1 MRADSA
7 AAMIAPLARLGYA
20 SKALIYA
27 IVGGLAIAAA
37 GNLGGRVT
45 DTSGALR
52 VILTQPF
59 GRALLFVLAAGL
71 CGYAVWRILDAILDP
86 DRNGT
91 DFRGLVTRIGNVVRA
106 IVYGALGVEAFR
118 LARGLGGSNGNE
130 AEMWTARVMGWPLG
144 VWLIGLAGAI
154 VAVYGGWEVIRSVR
168 GDLDA
173 HVDYSAAPADWR
185 QPVKHVS
192 RFGIGAR
199 GVIIATLGIFLV
211 RAALQHDPS
220 EAHGSRES
228 VLEIAGAFSGRW
240 LLAAI
245 AAGLMAYAV
254 DQFAHALWRRIRPV
268 V

>member
-1 MRADSA
+1 MMA
-7 AAMIAPLARLGYA
+7 ALARLGYA

-37 GNLGGRVT
+37 ANRGGRVT

-59 GRALLFVLAAGL
+59 GRALLLLLAAGL
-71 CGYAVWRILDAILDP
+71 CGYATWRILDSILDP

-91 DFRGLVTRIGNVVRA
+91 DFGGLVTRAGHVVRA
-106 IVYGALGVEAFR
+106 IVYGALGLEAFR
-118 LARGLGGSNGNE
+118 LARGLGGSRGNE
-130 AEMWTARVMGWPLG
+130 AEMWTARIMDWPMG

-154 VAVYGGWEVIRSVR
+154 VTVYGAWEVIRGVK
-168 GDLDA
+168 GKVDA
-173 HVDYSAAPADWR
+173 KVDYSAAPAGWR
-185 QPVKHVS
+185 QPVIRIS

-199 GVIIATLGIFLV
+199 GLIIVTAGTFLM
-211 RAALQHDPS
+211 RASILHDPS
-220 EAHGSRES
+220 EAHGTRES
-228 VLEIAGAFSGRW
+228 VIELGGAFTGRW
-240 LLAAI
+240 FLAAI

-254 DQFAHALWRRIRPV
+254 DQLAHALWRRIRPV

>member
-1 MRADSA
+1 V
-7 AAMIAPLARLGYA
+7 IAPLARLGYA

-37 GNLGGRVT
+37 TNHGGRVT

-59 GRALLFVLAAGL
+59 GRAVLFILAAGL
-71 CGYAVWRILDAILDP
+71 CGYATWRILDSILDP

-91 DFRGLVTRIGNVVRA
+91 DFGGLVTRIGNVVRA
-106 IVYGALGVEAFR
+106 IVYGALGLEAFR

-130 AEMWTARVMGWPLG
+130 AEVWAARIMDWPLG
-144 VWLIGLAGAI
+144 VWLLGLAGAI
-154 VAVYGGWEVIRSVR
+154 VTVYGGWEVIRSVK
-168 GDLDA
+168 GNVDA
-173 HVDYSAAPADWR
+173 KVDYSAAPAVWR
-185 QPVKHVS
+185 RPVIRIS

-199 GVIIATLGIFLV
+199 GLIIVTLGTFLL

-220 EAHGSRES
+220 QAHGTRES
-228 VLEIAGAFSGRW
+228 VIELAGRFSGPW

-254 DQFAHALWRRIRPV
+254 DQFAHAMWRRIRPV
-268 V
+268 A